1 VTDRLSELEAKVAA
15 LAGSLEGIERRLD
28 ALERTRGAPAAA
40 PRRSPASRDATAA
53 QARTDLAAASSVVTF
68 VGRTL
73 LVLAGAFVLRALT
86 DGGKLA
92 APLGVG
98 LGLAYAGTWV
108 ALADRAG
115 RAGGKAS
122 AAFHGASAV
131 LIGFPLLYEATT
143 RFALLSPYASAALL
157 AVLTGVALGV
167 AGRRQLVALAWLVAL
182 AGMPTA
188 VALASASGRVAPFA
202 IYLVLLGVAAL
213 WLGYVRD
220 WHALRWPT
228 AAVADLAVA
237 AVAFRAVAPG
247 AAEGPGTAL
256 AVQVALLALYLGSIA
271 ARTLV
276 LGRGVV
282 PFEAVQTPAAI
293 AVGLGGAALVALRTG
308 TGAGGFGA
316 AGILFGVA
324 SYAVA
329 FAFVE
334 RRQQSRAN
342 FVFYTS
348 VAIVFVIVGVELLL
362 SGLARDLVWAVLA
375 LAAALAWRRTRRRT
389 LAVHGAAYAITAAIA
404 TGLLRHAAE
413 AIGASPAAPW
423 TPAGAGPVLVLLGAA
438 ATAWLTADPAWRPT
452 LGERLPRLLLVC
464 AVAAGAAGVIVGWLA
479 PAVAGVPGAGADPGA
494 IATVR
499 TAVLVAGA
507 MALAWAGRHPAWLEA
522 GWLAYAVLAGTGLKI
537 LLEDLPRG
545 RPATYIVAFGL
556 YGAALLLFPRMR
568 RSRAAQEPEP
578 GR

>member
-1 VTDRLSELEAKVAA
+1 MTDRLSELEAKVAA
-15 LAGSLEGIERRLD
+15 LGGSLESLERRVD
-28 ALERTRGAPAAA
+28 ALERPRVTAAAA
-40 PRRSPASRDATAA
+40 PRRPAAARDATAA
-53 QARTDLAAASSVVTF
+53 QVRSDLATASSAVTF

-86 DGGKLA
+86 DSGTLA

-115 RAGGKAS
+115 RTGGKAS

-143 RFALLSPYASAALL
+143 RFALLSPFASAALL
-157 AVLTGVALGV
+157 AVLTAVALGV
-167 AGRRQLVALAWLVAL
+167 AGLRQLVALAWLVAL

-188 VALASASGRVAPFA
+188 VALASATGRLAPFA

-228 AAVADLAVA
+228 AVAADLAVA

-247 AAEGPGTAL
+247 TAEGPGTAL
-256 AVQVALLALYLGSIA
+256 IVQVALMALYLGSIA

-316 AGILFGVA
+316 AGILFGAA

-362 SGLARDLVWAVLA
+362 SGLARDLVWAGLA
-375 LAAALAWRRTRRRT
+375 VAAALAWRRTQRRT
-389 LAVHGAAYAITAAIA
+389 LAAHGAAYAIAAAIA
-404 TGLLRHAAE
+404 SGLLGHAAE
-413 AIGASPAAPW
+413 ATISSPAAPW
-423 TPAGAGPVLVLLGAA
+423 TPVGFGALLVLLGAA
-438 ATAWLTADPAWRPT
+438 ATAWLGADPAWRPT
-452 LGERLPRLLLVC
+452 LGERLPRLLLVTT
-464 AVAAGAAGVIVGWLA
+464 VAAGAAGVLIGWLA
-479 PAVAGVPGAGADPGA
+479 PAAAGVPGAGADPGA

-507 MALAWAGRHPAWLEA
+507 MALAWAGRHAAWIEA
-522 GWLAYAVLAGTGLKI
+522 GWLAYPVLAGVGLKI
-537 LLEDLPRG
+537 LLEDLPRS
-545 RPATYIVAFGL
+545 RPATLFLAFGL
-556 YGAALLLFPRMR
+556 YGAALILFPRLR
-568 RSRAAQEPEP
+568 RARPAPGAAE
-578 GR
+578 R